1 MSNNNTALLAS
12 AYQALGEELGSE
24 KLKVVGGYT
33 LGRVI
38 GEGTYGSVHIATHRL
53 TGTRCAVK
61 KIPKALTAQLTREIH
76 HHRLLHHS
84 NILHLYEVLAT
95 ENHIW
100 LVSELC
106 TGGELFDYLVE
117 RGRLLEGEAR
127 RIFGELVVAV
137 GTMHRK
143 GAVHRDLKLEN
154 VLLDGECQVK
164 LGDLGF
170 AREWARGQRL
180 LETYC
185 GTTGYASPEMLQ
197 GRKYAGGGESM
208 QYVAVKRDAEVFTVA
223 EADVWSLGI
232 ILYTLLC
239 GGLPFDDDDE
249 EVMKSLIYKGEYEEP
264 EWLSEEAKDLI
275 RNILQLEPVKRLS
288 IEEILRH
295 PWFNKT
301 IIDPPLDSIPGAE
314 GPLTPFLLSPD
325 PTTPSFFSESTM
337 NPTDRNLRHGV
348 QLNESALSS
357 THVSPLQTPMKAD
370 TVRYID
376 TADTYVGP
384 YGERHTF
391 GSSNASDSASEDAA
405 SSVGVQ
411 GSENAMTSS
420 TITTPS
426 TPVIPDSSETQ
437 ILHVQEEDHTDE
449 TPRRESIDRK
459 LSYEHSNSSQNTI
472 RKSEDSANLRQ
483 PLSATASKN
492 RVQVLSQQREEDE
505 DSPDAH
511 SRRHSFVSFDEQ
523 AMHLPLA
530 QHSRTPNRTK
540 RRSVS
545 STLSDRRPSLLRR
558 GSTSTQA
565 PPIIDYY
572 SQLNVV
578 PLPFFSTE
586 PEQELLASLR
596 LIGLDVGQLQHSV
609 NNNACD
615 ASSALWWMLRT
626 KQKQRLDAASQEE
639 FVTRTDD
646 RPNGRTSPE
655 SRLKGSQIKDFSVNP
670 ERKSQ
675 LRMVELG
682 APVLTPDKI
691 PATQPSSVKAGDT
704 DQLPQSGDDATF
716 LDNATPGFEQK
727 HTRTRSTPKGPPAPN
742 PQLGS
747 SPAKEYSQAV
757 LADIE
762 ALKPAENDALTSP
775 NKKRDGN
782 KTRTSSFNM
791 LQRAT
796 SAFTTG
802 SLTKKK
808 SDEKLLEQVAAAN
821 HAGLE
826 KSRSPKKLFNP
837 PAKSRETSGAEDSDV
852 PSSQALS
859 TSSGRQPSPPNL
871 SQSASHGT
879 VQSLASIAS
888 SAVSMDDT
896 PSKGQSGK
904 ARKRESLLT
913 TFRSWFYEDKKGKR
927 APAPPMPTLHV
938 ANNAH
943 VNRRPPSYQLPNS
956 NSSKRSGPLRRTPS
970 DQRPA
975 LHSRRSSSVNSRR
988 SSVTSMLVTGMDLPV
1003 GSPLDTYGLIRRGSL
1018 GRRSAGSRTP
1028 TSERGSDF
1036 FVGGNS
1042 SRPSSVHS
1050 FTTTVKAPNPRH
1062 LETHSRA
1069 GSLRAHTPSRTTH
1082 SRSPGLSHYQRVTS
1096 SSPAGRSRH
1105 ARFAS
1110 SAPLP
1115 VSSGRA
1121 ASTASSHRSNASSR
1135 RSSEDHSVQQMAE
1148 DAEDEADLPDDA
1160 SIRSSRRKR
1169 TGHERYV
1176 YPSSRRIRSPH
1187 GSSTSLVSL
1196 GHAKPRPPI
1205 RDVFAKKRRHAG
1217 GLTDDDWV
1225 SEEEDGAYAGGLGQC
1240 SSNFGQCI
1248 QNANTT
1254 TKWKSGG
1261 GGSGCDTAR
1270 NQDSPMLKGACYA
1283 PSSSHRSRAGTN
1295 RGESSRP
1302 KPSENITSTVPT
1314 PSQDW
1319 GRPTRSQLPIARPVR
1334 IIEEEEEE
1342 EEE

>member
-1 MSNNNTALLAS
+1 MS
-12 AYQALGEELGSE
+12 
-24 KLKVVGGYT
+24 
-33 LGRVI
+33 
-38 GEGTYGSVHIATHRL
+38 GTYGSVHIATHRL

-180 LETYC
+180 LETFC

-197 GRKYAGGGESM
+197 GRKYAGG
-208 QYVAVKRDAEVFTVA
+208 

-264 EWLSEEAKDLI
+264 ECLSEEAKDLI

-295 PWFNKT
+295 PWFNKI

-314 GPLTPFLLSPD
+314 GPLTPFLPSPD
-325 PTTPSFFSESTM
+325 PTAPSFFSESTL
-337 NPTDRNLRHGV
+337 NPTDRSLRPGMHR
-348 QLNESALSS
+348 NESAFSS

-370 TVRYID
+370 TVQYVD
-376 TADTYVGP
+376 TEDTYVGP
-384 YGERHTF
+384 YGERHSF
-391 GSSNASDSASEDAA
+391 GTSNTSDSASEDAA
-405 SSVGVQ
+405 SCMDVQ
-411 GSENAMTSS
+411 ESENAMTSS

-426 TPVIPDSSETQ
+426 TPVIAEGAETQ
-437 ILHVQEEDHTDE
+437 ILQVQEDDHTDD
-449 TPRRESIDRK
+449 TPRRENTEQR
-459 LSYEHSNSSQNTI
+459 LPYQHSNSSENTI
-472 RKSEDSANLRQ
+472 RKSEDSVNPRQ

-511 SRRHSFVSFDEQ
+511 SRRQSYVGFDEQ

-545 STLSDRRPSLLRR
+545 STLSDCRPSLLRG
-558 GSTSTQA
+558 GSTSTHA
-565 PPIIDYY
+565 PLVIDYY

-586 PEQELLASLR
+586 QEQELIASLR

-615 ASSALWWMLRT
+615 ASSALWWMLRV
-626 KQKQRLDAASQEE
+626 KQKQRLETPSHEE
-639 FVTRTDD
+639 PAPRTDV
-646 RPNGRTSPE
+646 RNAGRTSPE
-655 SRLKGSQIKDFSVNP
+655 SRLKVVDFKDFSVNAISNP

-675 LRMVELG
+675 PRMVELG
-682 APVLTPDKI
+682 APVSASENFPI
-691 PATQPSSVKAGDT
+691 SQPRSVSTAEAN
-704 DQLPQSGDDATF
+704 QLPKLGKDSTSSTNG
-716 LDNATPGFEQK
+716 TPSTEQK
-727 HTRTRSTPKGPPAPN
+727 HTRTRSIPSGPLAPTG
-742 PQLGS
+742 QLLS

-762 ALKPAENDALTSP
+762 APKPAENDALTSP
-775 NKKRDGN
+775 DRKRDGN
-782 KTRTSSFNM
+782 RTRTSSFNM

-808 SDEKLLEQVAAAN
+808 SDEKLLEQAAAAN

-826 KSRSPKKLFNP
+826 KTRSPGKLFKP
-837 PAKSRETSGAEDSDV
+837 PVRSRENSGAEDSDV
-852 PSSQALS
+852 QSSQAVS
-859 TSSGRQPSPPNL
+859 MSSDRQASPPKL
-871 SQSASHGT
+871 PHSVSHGT
-879 VQSLASIAS
+879 VQSLASMAS

-896 PSKGQSGK
+896 PSKSQTGK
-904 ARKRESLLT
+904 GRKRESLLT
-913 TFRSWFYEDKKGKR
+913 TFRSWFYEDRKGKR

-956 NSSKRSGPLRRTPS
+956 SSNKRSGALRRTPS

-988 SSVTSMLVTGMDLPV
+988 SSVTSMHMAGMELPV

-1028 TSERGSDF
+1028 TSERGDF
-1036 FVGGNS
+1036 FVGGNG

-1050 FTTTVKAPNPRH
+1050 FTTTVKAPHPRH
-1062 LETHSRA
+1062 LETHSMA

-1082 SRSPGLSHYQRVTS
+1082 NRSPGLSHYQRVTS
-1096 SSPAGRSRH
+1096 SSPANRSRH

-1110 SAPLP
+1110 SAPAP
-1115 VSSGRA
+1115 VLSGRA
-1121 ASTASSHRSNASSR
+1121 VSTASSHRSNASSR
-1135 RSSEDHSVQQMAE
+1135 RSSGEHSTHLMAD
-1148 DAEDEADLPDDA
+1148 DAEDEADLADDA

-1196 GHAKPRPPI
+1196 AHTKPRPPI
-1205 RDVFAKKRRHAG
+1205 RDVFAKKRGNAG

-1225 SEEEDGAYAGGLGQC
+1225 SDEEDGAYAGGLGQC
-1240 SSNFGQCI
+1240 SSNSGQ
-1248 QNANTT
+1248 ANTT
-1254 TKWKSGG
+1254 AKWKP
-1261 GGSGCDTAR
+1261 GGSGSGFDTAR
-1270 NQDSPMLKGACYA
+1270 NQDSPMLKGASYA
-1283 PSSSHRSRAGTN
+1283 ASSSHRNRTGTS
-1295 RGESSRP
+1295 RGEPLRS
-1302 KPSENITSTVPT
+1302 KPSDNTTSTVPT

-1319 GRPTRSQLPIARPVR
+1319 GRPTRSQIPIARPVR

-1342 EEE
+1342 EE